1 MAIDAGDVFL
11 LDMGEPIRISDL
23 AERMIH
29 LSGLRVRNESDPNGD
44 IEIVYTKMRAGEK
57 LHEELLIGNNAVTTE
72 HSMIQRAQ
80 EEKLPWSEVS
90 RLLEC
95 LQEAC
100 DQHDIEQ
107 VRAVLAEAVPGYGSP
122 MPVRLA
128 SNSRA
133 PAKLCVIQ
141 GGNTNV
147 QAYVLRKTESDELQD
162 DEVPAE
168 QIVVTEARS
177 PSPASEGHLGATVK
191 QSRSE

>member
-1 MAIDAGDVFL
+1 
-11 LDMGEPIRISDL
+11 
-23 AERMIH
+23 MIH

-72 HSMIQRAQ
+72 HPMIQRAQ

-90 RLLEC
+90 RLLDC

-107 VRAVLAEAVPGYGSP
+107 VRAVLAEAVPGYSSP
-122 MPVRLA
+122 MPARLA
-128 SNSRA
+128 GNARA

-147 QAYVLRKTESDELQD
+147 QAYVLRTTRSDGLQD
-162 DEVPAE
+162 DDVPAE
-168 QIVVTEARS
+168 QIVATEARS
-177 PSPASEGHLGATVK
+177 PLSPAS
-191 QSRSE
+191 